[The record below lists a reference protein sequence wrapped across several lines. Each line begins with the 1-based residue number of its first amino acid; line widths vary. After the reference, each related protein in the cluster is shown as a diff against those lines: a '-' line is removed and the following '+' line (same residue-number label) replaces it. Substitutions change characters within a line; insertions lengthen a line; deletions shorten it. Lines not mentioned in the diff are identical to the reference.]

1 MTMIS
6 SEEKTIL
13 LVEDEA
19 ILAMMQKGQLE
30 KEGYKV
36 YHALNGEK
44 ALSIITSGDPN
55 FDLILM
61 DIDLGKG
68 LDGTQTAVEILK
80 NHLIPIVFLSS
91 HTEKEVV
98 QKTETI
104 TSYGYVVKNSGIT
117 VLDASI
123 KMAFKLF
130 EANEI
135 TKSKKEHL
143 EIVLRSIGDAVI
155 ATDKESKVMH
165 MNVVAEILTG
175 WKFSEVQ
182 GRKLNEF
189 FIITDSETGRPILNP
204 VDKVLETDQVV
215 GLANHTILTA
225 KNGSNFQIADS
236 GSPIKDLKGNTQ
248 GVVLVFRDVTQEYLV
263 QSKIAEQAEMLDNVA
278 DAIIAKDKNFVIKFW
293 NKAAEK
299 IYGWKSEEVI
309 GKVVTDVLESEY
321 IGTNRNQV
329 IENLM
334 NDGRYSA
341 DIIQKRKD
349 GTLINIE
356 TNAIKQNDRNG
367 NFIGII
373 SVNRDVTE
381 KMHNLQALKD
391 SEMRL
396 IETIESAM
404 DAIISIDKNK
414 EIILFNEAAERMFGH
429 KSADIFGKKLDLL
442 IPMDFRNQHD
452 THIDTFAKTGT
463 SRRAMGELGQ
473 IKGLRANGEQFPIE
487 ASISQI
493 NLNGEKIF
501 TVILR
506 DVTIRNTSEN
516 KIKKLLSE
524 KDNFLKEI
532 HHRVK
537 NNMNVIFTLLTLQ
550 SDSQSDPAVKSLLN
564 DAAGRVKSMIVLY
577 DKLYESD
584 SNNTVSI
591 HEYFPSLFQEILSI
605 FPNSIKLDLN
615 IDKSIVLN
623 ARLLSSIGIIINE
636 LITNSIKHGFKP
648 NQESKIYFS
657 VSQTNDK
664 VLITYRDNGVGIPEQ
679 NSMDKAKGFGLQ
691 LISMLV
697 EQINGSI
704 RYENS
709 DGANFFIEFTLE
721 R

>member
-1 MTMIS
+1 MIS